1 MEIAKYIGRSVDRHT
16 VRGVH
21 PVHLTYQYRGFHY
34 TVTDMKTGINDLGE
48 QPYYEQRRIDR
59 ILGDPH
65 RNTEAS
71 HAVWEYEASSD
82 KAFDRLM
89 DFFETGEWNDG

>member
-21 PVHLTYQYRGFHY
+21 PVHLIYQYRGHY
-34 TVTDMKTGINDLGE
+34 YQVTDMHTGINDLGE
-48 QPYYEQRRIDR
+48 QHYYEQRRIDQ
-59 ILGDPH
+59 ILADQH
-65 RNTEAS
+65 KNTEEC
-71 HAVWEYEASSD
+71 HAVWKYEASSD

-89 DFFETGEWNDG
+89 DFFETREWKDG